1 MIGAFISFATALFG
15 RFSFCA
21 KIGAIFGII
30 AGSFFALLQGLTPG
44 VSYAPVELL
53 LIGVALALL
62 GWLFVLLAV
71 GVWLRYGAGAIAAPA
86 LLNALIT
93 AILTVFVSE
102 LVQQPALNWL
112 IGLVIG
118 LLIGALFCRL
128 CERWPG
134 FLKTARHA

>member
-21 KIGAIFGII
+21 KIGAIVGII
-30 AGSFFALLQGLTPG
+30 AGSLFALLQGLTPG
-44 VSYAPVELL
+44 VSYTPVELL
-53 LIGVALALL
+53 LIGVALALS

-71 GVWLRYGAGAIAAPA
+71 GVWLRYGAAAIAAPA